1 LARIT
6 TGDRTVRIRTYVG
19 QGQLTNDPQEKLRS
33 GRKERRFPMRIGVIT
48 VLYQDLPFEAM
59 LDKVVSVGV
68 TAVEIGTGG
77 YPGSHHCP
85 VDELLESETKRQ
97 KYLQTVTSQGL
108 IISGFSCHYE
118 PLSPNAELAR
128 KSDEILRKSVRLASL
143 MGVPVVN
150 CFAGLP
156 AGRPG
161 DLGPNWITCPWPP
174 YFLEMLDYQWNEV
187 AIPYWKD
194 AGRFAQDHGVKVAFE
209 MHPGQL
215 VYNVDTLL
223 RMREAVGPVIGCNF
237 DPSHL
242 FWNGVDPVAAIRK
255 LGDAIFHVH
264 GKDVYV
270 DPYNVAVNGCND
282 NKPYDQIPQRSWT
295 FRAIGYGHDI
305 KVWKDI
311 MSAFRMIGYD
321 YVVSIEHEDALM
333 SFDEGLAK
341 AVAALKEASIFEQPG
356 EMFWA

>member
-1 LARIT
+1 
-6 TGDRTVRIRTYVG
+6 
-19 QGQLTNDPQEKLRS
+19 
-33 GRKERRFPMRIGVIT
+33 MT

-77 YPGSHHCP
+77 YPGSHHCA
-85 VDELLESETKRQ
+85 VDELLESESKRQ
-97 KYLQTVTSQGL
+97 DYLAAIESRGL

-118 PLSPNAELAR
+118 PLSPDRALAAE
-128 KSDEILRKSVRLASL
+128 SDEMFRKSVRLAQL

-161 DLGPNWITCPWPP
+161 DTGPNWITCPWPP
-174 YFLEMLDYQWNEV
+174 YFLEMLEYQWNEV
-187 AIPYWKD
+187 AIPYWQD
-194 AGRFAQDHGVKVAFE
+194 AGKFAEDHGIKVAFE

-223 RMREAVGPVIGCNF
+223 RMREAVGPVIGSNF

-242 FWNGVDPVAAIRK
+242 FWNGVDPVAAIRA
-255 LGDAIFHVH
+255 LGEAIFHVH

-270 DPYNVAVNGCND
+270 DGLNVAVNGCND
-282 NKPYDQIPQRSWT
+282 NKPYDQIPKRSWT
-295 FRAIGYGHDI
+295 FRAIGYGHGL

-311 MSAFRMIGYD
+311 MSALRMVGYD

-341 AVAALKEASIFEQPG
+341 GVAMLQEACMSEPPG